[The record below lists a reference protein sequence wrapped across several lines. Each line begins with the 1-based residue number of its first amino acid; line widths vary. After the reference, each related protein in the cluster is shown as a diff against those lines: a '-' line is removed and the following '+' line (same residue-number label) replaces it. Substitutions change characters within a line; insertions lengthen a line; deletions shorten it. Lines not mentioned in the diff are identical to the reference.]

1 MNELPTQQ
9 ILKFTR
15 VEQIFQINFAIIYVI
30 FILAKY
36 GKLGQW
42 FEIRSNKNSELVGE
56 YIANLEWFQVIQNES
71 IQK

>member
-1 MNELPTQQ
+1 MNEFPTQQ

-15 VEQIFQINFAIIYVI
+15 AEQIFQINFVIIYVI

-42 FEIRSNKNSELVGE
+42 FEIRSNKNSELVAE
-56 YIANLEWFQVIQNES
+56 YIANLEWFQVIQNET